1 MTRRRTPTRKPV
13 ELQPIEVAPVA
24 VQPAPILFPAESQE
38 NALTLLRQMKQAE
51 AQMKSFEQQANLIIG
66 ATAIALNVP
75 NAWRLDMRSEVW
87 LFVPPETPSE
97 QNHEAQ

>member
-1 MTRRRTPTRKPV
+1 MTRRRPPTRKPV
-13 ELQPIEVAPVA
+13 DVQRVEVP
-24 VQPAPILFPAESQE
+24 QEPTPILFPAEGQE

-75 NAWRLDMRSEVW
+75 PGWRLDMRSEVW
-87 LFVPPETPSE
+87 LFVPPETAAETP
-97 QNHEAQ
+97 HEAE